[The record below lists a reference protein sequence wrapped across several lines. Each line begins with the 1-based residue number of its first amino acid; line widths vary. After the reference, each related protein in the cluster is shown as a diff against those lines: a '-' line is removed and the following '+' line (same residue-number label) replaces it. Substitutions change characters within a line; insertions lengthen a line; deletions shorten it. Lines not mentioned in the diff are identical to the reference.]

1 MNIDEKNVASSGI
14 AALLA
19 SSDPDRITS
28 EDVLK
33 LYMQIQK
40 EETLTKYKLP
50 EHPSSDG
57 YFHTAV
63 RDRSRKS
70 GQRQFKAKTITEL
83 KDKIYAWEQGRSQT
97 LAPSHTF
104 RDVFEAVINEKL
116 TLVKDP
122 QKRISVQNT
131 VGRMRSE
138 YKRFFSETAFESKPI
153 HLLTKRDIE
162 DILLRNLKKYGLRKK
177 GFQSL
182 KNILS
187 SVFGYAFNEYW
198 IRENPYL
205 RINFHRYKDMLLMDA
220 SVERRVHT
228 PKEIE
233 RILCALHR
241 RQNLRPGYIPAY
253 ALEFQ
258 FLCGLRR
265 GEVPPLTWDD
275 VTDTVYIHREQLT
288 EKKHDLTP
296 ERDVIVDHS
305 KTWKNRRFP
314 VTEEAAVLIERI
326 KAAHSVGH
334 WNSPFLFPAKT
345 ENGCIT
351 NNTLYNLYRRIC
363 REQDIPISR
372 EFQKGPH
379 SFRRNRIT
387 EVVNA
392 PGGSFDLAAELFGNS
407 PQVAKSHYFTGLDL
421 EKAKRILEEASGQK
435 R

>member
-83 KDKIYAWEQGRSQT
+83 KDKIYAWEQRRSQT

-138 YKRFFSETAFESKPI
+138 YKRFFSETAFESKSI
-153 HLLTKRDIE
+153 HLLTKRDIFPP
-162 DILLRNLKKYGLRKK
+162 LLCIEYLICNDL
-177 GFQSL
+177 SL
-182 KNILS
+182 YS
-187 SVFGYAFNEYW
+187 PSC
-198 IRENPYL
+198 
-205 RINFHRYKDMLLMDA
+205 M
-220 SVERRVHT
+220 
-228 PKEIE
+228 
-233 RILCALHR
+233 LHR
-241 RQNLRPGYIPAY
+241 
-253 ALEFQ
+253 
-258 FLCGLRR
+258 
-265 GEVPPLTWDD
+265 
-275 VTDTVYIHREQLT
+275 
-288 EKKHDLTP
+288 K
-296 ERDVIVDHS
+296 
-305 KTWKNRRFP
+305 
-314 VTEEAAVLIERI
+314 
-326 KAAHSVGH
+326 
-334 WNSPFLFPAKT
+334 
-345 ENGCIT
+345 
-351 NNTLYNLYRRIC
+351 
-363 REQDIPISR
+363 
-372 EFQKGPH
+372 
-379 SFRRNRIT
+379 
-387 EVVNA
+387 
-392 PGGSFDLAAELFGNS
+392 
-407 PQVAKSHYFTGLDL
+407 
-421 EKAKRILEEASGQK
+421 
-435 R
+435 